1 MNEPFLSAIPILEA
15 LESNG
20 FEAYFVG
27 GSVRDYLLDRK
38 IDDVDIAT
46 SATPQEVK
54 KIFSQTVDIGIEHGT
69 ILVLFDG
76 IGYEV
81 TTFRAESDY
90 RDYRRPET
98 VHFIRSLTKDLERRD
113 FTMNALAMDKKGR
126 IIDLF
131 NGIQAINDQLI
142 ETVGDA
148 KERFHE
154 DALRMMRAV
163 RFVSQLEFSLHMS
176 TKLAISENAYLLKH
190 IAIERILAE
199 FTKLIRGSNKKQAL
213 TLLFDCQIIDYLPG
227 FKNHTD
233 KLKQC
238 LELDVNELSENQTWL
253 LILALIDVNEPMN
266 FLREWRMPS
275 KQMKYIVKAL
285 SVLKERYQSSWTVA
299 SLFYATKEIAIDAE
313 VVYKTMNKQSIYMIK
328 ETIENEFSIM
338 PIKTREEIVISG
350 EDLINWFN
358 RPGGPWIKDLLQQ
371 IELAILNK
379 EIANDRD
386 EIKGWS
392 RTCNLPFA
400 NDC

>member
-1 MNEPFLSAIPILEA
+1 
-15 LESNG
+15 
-20 FEAYFVG
+20 
-27 GSVRDYLLDRK
+27 
-38 IDDVDIAT
+38 
-46 SATPQEVK
+46 
-54 KIFSQTVDIGIEHGT
+54 
-69 ILVLFDG
+69 
-76 IGYEV
+76 
-81 TTFRAESDY
+81 
-90 RDYRRPET
+90 
-98 VHFIRSLTKDLERRD
+98 
-113 FTMNALAMDKKGR
+113 
-126 IIDLF
+126 
-131 NGIQAINDQLI
+131 
-142 ETVGDA
+142 
-148 KERFHE
+148 
-154 DALRMMRAV
+154 
-163 RFVSQLEFSLHMS
+163 
-176 TKLAISENAYLLKH
+176 
-190 IAIERILAE
+190 
-199 FTKLIRGSNKKQAL
+199 
-213 TLLFDCQIIDYLPG
+213 LFDCQIIDYLPG
-227 FKNHTD
+227 FKDHTD

>member
-54 KIFSQTVDIGIEHGT
+54 KFLVKPVDIGIEHGT

-98 VHFIRSLTKDLERRD
+98 VSFYPFIDKGFRTKR

-148 KERFHE
+148 KNDF
-154 DALRMMRAV
+154 
-163 RFVSQLEFSLHMS
+163 
-176 TKLAISENAYLLKH
+176 
-190 IAIERILAE
+190 
-199 FTKLIRGSNKKQAL
+199 
-213 TLLFDCQIIDYLPG
+213 
-227 FKNHTD
+227 
-233 KLKQC
+233 
-238 LELDVNELSENQTWL
+238 
-253 LILALIDVNEPMN
+253 
-266 FLREWRMPS
+266 
-275 KQMKYIVKAL
+275 MK
-285 SVLKERYQSSWTVA
+285 
-299 SLFYATKEIAIDAE
+299 
-313 VVYKTMNKQSIYMIK
+313 MH
-328 ETIENEFSIM
+328 
-338 PIKTREEIVISG
+338 
-350 EDLINWFN
+350 
-358 RPGGPWIKDLLQQ
+358 
-371 IELAILNK
+371 
-379 EIANDRD
+379 
-386 EIKGWS
+386 
-392 RTCNLPFA
+392 
-400 NDC
+400 